1 MSLEENKILII
12 SPTYNE
18 KENIRNFI
26 VPITNLNLD
35 LLVIDDNSPDGT
47 GEIIKEFQKSNKNIY
62 LIQREKKMGLGSAY
76 RDGFNWAIDKEYDYI
91 FEMDFD
97 LSHRIE
103 DLIKIIDQLD
113 GYDLVVGSRYINGG
127 KIIGWDKK
135 RLYLSKIAN
144 LFSRV
149 LLGHKVNDSTSGFRA
164 FKKESINKTE
174 YFNTKSEGYFFQIE
188 IIYNSYKNGLKIK
201 EVPITFINRIDGQ
214 SKINL
219 NIIYEAARNLII
231 LFFNTL
237 KR

>member
-91 FEMDFD
+91 IEMDFD

-144 LFSRV
+144 LLSRV

-201 EVPITFINRIDGQ
+201 EVPITFINRIDGL
-214 SKINL
+214 SKIDL
-219 NIIYEAARNLII
+219 YIIYEAARNLII